1 MAPDRGVWTPG
12 WSARDSRGYRLAE
25 AQVRA
30 RVAESAPG

>member
-12 WSARDSRGYRLAE
+12 WSARDGRSYRLAE

-30 RVAESAPG
+30 RMAEPATG